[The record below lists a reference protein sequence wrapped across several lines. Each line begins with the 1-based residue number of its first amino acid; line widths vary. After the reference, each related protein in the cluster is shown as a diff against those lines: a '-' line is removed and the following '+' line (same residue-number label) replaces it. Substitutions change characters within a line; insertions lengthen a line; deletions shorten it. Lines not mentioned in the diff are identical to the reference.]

1 MVNSYDEFLQNLIL
15 LSTNYELFLY
25 RIDYLIQSIK
35 QKLAQMKLVVPKE
48 SISSEKRV
56 AISPDNISAFEKL
69 GYEVWIESGA
79 GDLANFPDDLYVQSG
94 AKIADEKSELWS
106 KGDLLLKINPPSNEE
121 VGLIK
126 EGATLISFAYPARN
140 EELLQ
145 SLGERKIN
153 WLAMD
158 CVPRISRAQSMDALS
173 SMANVAGYRAVV
185 EASHEFGRFFT
196 GQITAAGKVPPA
208 KILVIGAGVA
218 GLAAIGAAR
227 NMGAVVRAFDTRP
240 AVQEEVKSLGGDFL
254 MLDFEEDGAG
264 SGGYAKVMSKEFIE
278 AEMKLFAE
286 QAKEVDIIITTA
298 MIPGKKSPVLITEE
312 MVRSMKP
319 GSVIVDLAAEGGG
332 NCEVTEKGRSK
343 VEHGVTI
350 LGYTDLPSRLPAQSS
365 RLYGNN
371 LVKLVNLLGMTDQF
385 TINQE
390 DEIIRGA
397 LVLDHGNISWPP
409 PKVEVSV
416 QPVKSKEESIKEPV
430 EEKKS
435 IFSPG
440 LMLGGLCILLLA
452 MGWKGENEFLDQL
465 TVFVLSCFVGYMVVW
480 NVTPSLHTPLMSVTN
495 AISGIIVIG
504 GMLFVSGSNPWI
516 AGVAIFLATI
526 NIAGGF
532 LVTHRM
538 LKMFRKE

>member
-1 MVNSYDEFLQNLIL
+1 MIL
-15 LSTNYELFLY
+15 A
-25 RIDYLIQSIK
+25 I
-35 QKLAQMKLVVPKE
+35 PKE
-48 SISSEKRV
+48 SAADERRV
-56 AISPDNISAFEKL
+56 AIAPENISAFIKL
-69 GYEVWIESGA
+69 GYEVQLESGA
-79 GDLANFPDDLYVQSG
+79 GECAALPDRMYEAQG
-94 AKIADEKSELWS
+94 AHIHDGGEKLWS
-106 KGDLLLKINPPSNEE
+106 SANLVLKVNPPSLEE
-121 VGLIK
+121 ANLIR
-126 EGATLISFAYPARN
+126 EGSTLICFVYPARN
-140 EELLQ
+140 EPLVEALAK
-145 SLGERKIN
+145 RKIN
-153 WLAMD
+153 LLAMD

-227 NMGAVVRAFDTRP
+227 NMGAIVRAFDTRP
-240 AVQEEVKSLGGDFL
+240 VVKDEVKSLGGEFL

-264 SGGYAKVMSKEFIE
+264 SGGYAKTMSKEFID

-286 QAKEVDIIITTA
+286 QAEEVDVIITTA
-298 MIPGKKSPVLITEE
+298 MIPGKQSPVLITEE
-312 MVRSMKP
+312 MVKSMKQ

-332 NCEVTEKGRSK
+332 NCELTVKGQRTIA
-343 VEHGVTI
+343 HGVTI
-350 LGYTDLPSRLPAQSS
+350 LGYTDLPSRLATQSS
-365 RLYGNN
+365 RLFGNN
-371 LVKLVNLLGMTDQF
+371 LVKLVRLLGDAKEFIIDQK
-385 TINQE
+385 
-390 DEIIRGA
+390 DEIIRGS
-397 LVLDHGNISWPP
+397 LVLDEGKLSWPP

-416 QPVKSKEESIKEPV
+416 QPQQIVQEESSDISKAEG
-430 EEKKS
+430 EKKS

-440 LMLGGLCILLLA
+440 LMLGLLSLLLLA
-452 MGWKGENEFLDQL
+452 LGWKGENEFLDQL

-516 AGVAIFLATI
+516 AGVAIFVATI

-532 LVTHRM
+532 LVTQRM

>member
-1 MVNSYDEFLQNLIL
+1 MNL
-15 LSTNYELFLY
+15 F
-25 RIDYLIQSIK
+25 
-35 QKLAQMKLVVPKE
+35 VPKE
-48 SISSEKRV
+48 TLHSEKRV
-56 AISPDNISAFEKL
+56 AISPENISSFLKL
-69 GYEVWIESGA
+69 GYEVKIESGA
-79 GDLANFPDDLYVQSG
+79 GDNANFPDQLYIKSG
-94 AKIADEKSELWS
+94 ARIVSETSETWEDADLV
-106 KGDLLLKINPPSNEE
+106 LKINPPNLEE
-121 VGLIK
+121 IDLMK
-126 EGATLISFAYPARN
+126 QGASLISFAYPARN
-140 EELLQ
+140 ENILKAV
-145 SLGERKIN
+145 GKKGVN

-227 NMGAVVRAFDTRP
+227 NMGAIVRAFDTRP
-240 AVQEEVKSLGGDFL
+240 AVKDEVKSLGGEFL
-254 MLDFEEDGAG
+254 MLDFEEDGDG
-264 SGGYAKVMSKEFIE
+264 SGGYAKTMSKEFID

-286 QAKEVDIIITTA
+286 QAKEVDVIITTA
-298 MIPGKKSPVLITEE
+298 MIPGKDSPVLITEE
-312 MVRSMKP
+312 MVESMKQ

-332 NCEVTEKGRSK
+332 NCELTEKGK
-343 VEHGVTI
+343 KITVHGVTI
-350 LGYTDLPSRLPAQSS
+350 LGYTDLPSRLATQSS
-365 RLYGNN
+365 RLFGNN
-371 LVKLVNLLGMTDQF
+371 LVKLVTLLGDAQKF
-385 TINQE
+385 SINKD

-397 LVLDHGNISWPP
+397 LVLDEGILSWPP

-416 QPVKSKEESIKEPV
+416 QQKSNSDKKKEHQPIQV
-430 EEKKS
+430 EKKS
-435 IFSPG
+435 IFTPG
-440 LMLGGLCILLLA
+440 LMLGLLSVVLLA
-452 MGWKGENEFLDQL
+452 LGWKGENEFLDQL

-516 AGVAIFLATI
+516 AGVAIFVATI

-532 LVTHRM
+532 LVTQRM

>member
-1 MVNSYDEFLQNLIL
+1 MNLFI
-15 LSTNYELFLY
+15 
-25 RIDYLIQSIK
+25 
-35 QKLAQMKLVVPKE
+35 PKE
-48 SISSEKRV
+48 SLDSEKRV
-56 AISPDNISAFEKL
+56 AVAPDNVSAFLKL
-69 GYEVWIESGA
+69 GYKVGVESGA
-79 GDLANFPDDLYVQSG
+79 GLKASFPDSTYKEAGAAILESDEEIWKKADL
-94 AKIADEKSELWS
+94 I
-106 KGDLLLKINPPSNEE
+106 LKLNPPNEE
-121 VGLIK
+121 EASLMN

-140 EELLQ
+140 ERLLGL
-145 SLGERKIN
+145 LGKRKIN

-218 GLAAIGAAR
+218 GLASIGAAG
-227 NMGAVVRAFDTRP
+227 NMGAIVRAFDTRP
-240 AVQEEVKSLGGDFL
+240 AVKEEVKSLGGDFL
-254 MLDFEEDGAG
+254 MLEFEEDGSG
-264 SGGYAKVMSKEFIE
+264 SGGYAKTMSKEFID

-286 QAKEVDIIITTA
+286 QAKEVDVIITTA
-298 MIPGKKSPVLITEE
+298 MIPGKNSPLLITEN
-312 MVRSMKP
+312 MVKSMKQ

-332 NCEVTEKGRSK
+332 NCELTKPGTKV

-350 LGYTDLPSRLPAQSS
+350 LGYTDLPSRLPTQSS

-371 LVKLVNLLGMTDQF
+371 LVKLVNLLGSANEF
-385 TINQE
+385 RINQE
-390 DEIIRGA
+390 DEIMRGA
-397 LVLDHGNISWPP
+397 LVLDEGRISWPP
-409 PKVEVSV
+409 PKVEVS
-416 QPVKSKEESIKEPV
+416 QKPSKTKELPAPA
-430 EEKKS
+430 EEKAEKQVAS
-435 IFSPG
+435 NKG
-440 LMLGGLCILLLA
+440 GWMLGALAVLLLVL
-452 MGWKGENEFLDQL
+452 GWKGGNEFLDQL

-504 GMLFVSGSNPWI
+504 GMLFVSGTNPWI
-516 AGVAIFLATI
+516 AGLAIFLATI
-526 NIAGGF
+526 NVAGGF

>member
-1 MVNSYDEFLQNLIL
+1 M
-15 LSTNYELFLY
+15 
-25 RIDYLIQSIK
+25 
-35 QKLAQMKLVVPKE
+35 PKE
-48 SISSEKRV
+48 TLHSEKRV
-56 AISPDNISAFEKL
+56 AISPENISSFLKL
-69 GYEVWIESGA
+69 GYEVKIESGA
-79 GDLANFPDDLYVQSG
+79 GDNANFPDQLYIKSG
-94 AKIADEKSELWS
+94 ARIVSEPSETWEDADLV
-106 KGDLLLKINPPSNEE
+106 LKINPPNLEE
-121 VGLIK
+121 IDLMK
-126 EGATLISFAYPARN
+126 QGASLISFAYPARN
-140 EELLQ
+140 ENILKAV
-145 SLGERKIN
+145 GKKGVN

-158 CVPRISRAQSMDALS
+158 CVPRISKAQSMDALS

-227 NMGAVVRAFDTRP
+227 NMGAIVRAFDTRP
-240 AVQEEVKSLGGDFL
+240 AVKDEVKSLGGEFL
-254 MLDFEEDGAG
+254 MLDLEEDGDG
-264 SGGYAKVMSKEFIE
+264 SGGYAKTMSKEFID

-286 QAKEVDIIITTA
+286 QAKEVDVIITTA
-298 MIPGKKSPVLITEE
+298 MIPGKDSPVLITEE
-312 MVRSMKP
+312 MVESMKQ

-332 NCEVTEKGRSK
+332 NCELTEKGK
-343 VEHGVTI
+343 KITVHGVTI
-350 LGYTDLPSRLPAQSS
+350 MGYTDLPSRLATQSS
-365 RLYGNN
+365 RLFGNN
-371 LVKLVNLLGMTDQF
+371 LVKLVTLLGDAQKF
-385 TINQE
+385 SINKD

-397 LVLDHGNISWPP
+397 LVLDEGILSWPP

-416 QPVKSKEESIKEPV
+416 QQKSNSDKKKEHQPIQV
-430 EEKKS
+430 EKKS
-435 IFSPG
+435 LFTPG
-440 LMLGGLCILLLA
+440 LMLGLLSVVLLA
-452 MGWKGENEFLDQL
+452 LGWKGENEFLDQL

-516 AGVAIFLATI
+516 AGVAIFVATI

-532 LVTHRM
+532 LVTQRM